1 MSAKTLSEAIGED
14 HARLDY
20 CYDQLKAAP
29 TLQSRIEWRNQL
41 AWNLARHAISEELTW
56 YPAIER
62 LLGQEGADMV
72 ALDRTQ
78 HQAVKEDLY
87 RLQSMSPDAADFDPL
102 LEKLITDLH
111 AHIEHE
117 KSEDMPKTEE
127 VLSREESQA
136 LARSFERTKM
146 LTPTRSH
153 PAAPNKPYLENFAAL
168 LAAPVD
174 KLADF
179 LRAFPEEHGKL

>member
-1 MSAKTLSEAIGED
+1 M
-14 HARLDY
+14 
-20 CYDQLKAAP
+20 
-29 TLQSRIEWRNQL
+29 
-41 AWNLARHAISEELTW
+41 
-56 YPAIER
+56 
-62 LLGQEGADMV
+62 
-72 ALDRTQ
+72 
-78 HQAVKEDLY
+78 Y
-87 RLQSMSPDAADFDPL
+87 RLQSMSPDVPEFDPL

-111 AHIEHE
+111 EHIEHE

-153 PAAPNKPYLENFAAL
+153 PSAPNKPYLENIAAL
-168 LAAPVD
+168 LAAPID